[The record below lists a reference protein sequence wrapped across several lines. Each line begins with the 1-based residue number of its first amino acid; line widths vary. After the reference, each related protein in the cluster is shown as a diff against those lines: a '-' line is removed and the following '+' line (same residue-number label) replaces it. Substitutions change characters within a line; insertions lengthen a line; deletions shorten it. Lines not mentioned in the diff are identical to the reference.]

1 MSHWELRKRYKL
13 KVLETPVPMQDV
25 EKLQSIVYPGPETEV
40 VPAHMLLAAIYNGG
54 FLIGAYDKQLQD
66 EAKINTQEHEERP
79 ATKPHLVGFVFGF
92 PGIYRTPDGPRLKH
106 SSHMLAVHPDYRDQG
121 IGFALKRAQWQM
133 VRRQGIDRITW
144 TYDPLLSKNAYINID
159 RLGATCNTYMRE
171 AYGEMRDG
179 LNAGDLSDR
188 FMVDWWVDSRRV
200 STRLSSQARAHLD
213 LAHFLSAETSI
224 LNPTRIGE
232 DSLPYPSD
240 VNDLTD
246 RLIEN
251 TFHQDHPIVM
261 VEIPSNLPQIKR
273 QNPEL
278 VPKWRL
284 QTRSLF
290 ETLFHSGYLITDFIH
305 LAGEMPRSFYV
316 LSHGEATL

>member
-1 MSHWELRKRYKL
+1 MSYWELRKRYKL
-13 KVLETPVPMQDV
+13 KILETPTAMQAV
-25 EKLQSIVYPGPETEV
+25 ERLQNIVWHSSETEV

-54 FLIGAYDKQLQD
+54 FLIGAYDLQSQD
-66 EAKINTQEHEERP
+66 ESINDSQECAES
-79 ATKPHLVGFVFGF
+79 TLIDTHLVGFVFSF

-106 SSHMLAVHPDYRDQG
+106 NSHMLAVHPDYRNQG

-144 TYDPLLSKNAYINID
+144 TYDPLLSKNAYVNIA

-188 FMVDWWVDSRRV
+188 LMVDWWVDSRRV
-200 STRLSSQARAHLD
+200 FRRLSSQARTHLN

-224 LNPTRIGE
+224 LNPTHMGE
-232 DSLPYPSD
+232 NGLPYPTE
-240 VNDLTD
+240 VNDLSD
-246 RLIEN
+246 RLTDETYIQE
-251 TFHQDHPIVM
+251 HPIVM
-261 VEIPSNLPQIKR
+261 VEIPSNFSQIKR
-273 QNPEL
+273 QNTDL
-278 VPKWRL
+278 VIKWRF

-290 ETLFHSGYLITDFIH
+290 ETLFQSGYLITDFVH
-305 LAGEMPRSFYV
+305 LAGQMPRSFYV